1 MELSKSY
8 QRLQIRKEGE
18 REACKKARE
27 KLVRAMLNIFPPF
40 GILADACMAMTDAQ
54 KEQLIEDAIKFLEL
68 QFGEMKIKELELI
81 DEVESIQNQLSSM
94 VSEIENLKKLFLEIL
109 ISKEYYSSFELK
121 EIIIRHY
128 EISRETFDNT
138 ITIIN
143 KVDAHSTELKDV
155 KAMVASLTEMI
166 AKQGSIG
173 TSKTFTEGSDMG
185 INTVDPLLDDEVII
199 KMGEQL
205 ITKINELIENNE
217 LESAESILSGV
228 TSASNFNNLND
239 DLRVGILSTKGSIF
253 IKLFDKP
260 KAKEIYEE
268 LGKISCNNKRKW
280 NYFFKYGIIMANKE
294 LVDQALGELETLGLS
309 TEEIMIKKSS
319 YFLSRGEVD
328 EVIQIL
334 EEDKKEPND

>member
-1 MELSKSY
+1 
-8 QRLQIRKEGE
+8 
-18 REACKKARE
+18 
-27 KLVRAMLNIFPPF
+27 
-40 GILADACMAMTDAQ
+40 
-54 KEQLIEDAIKFLEL
+54 
-68 QFGEMKIKELELI
+68 
-81 DEVESIQNQLSSM
+81 
-94 VSEIENLKKLFLEIL
+94 
-109 ISKEYYSSFELK
+109 
-121 EIIIRHY
+121 
-128 EISRETFDNT
+128 
-138 ITIIN
+138 
-143 KVDAHSTELKDV
+143 
-155 KAMVASLTEMI
+155 
-166 AKQGSIG
+166 
-173 TSKTFTEGSDMG
+173 MG